1 MRLSQIC
8 ALSECQCWV
17 GMEEG
22 QTLRAKA
29 GGMLGLLLP
38 LPLQVQVWAHVCSP
52 YRVGNVLEEGGP
64 WGQRHMTLWTP
75 VGQMPAGEPS
85 LVREAQRRQM

>member
-1 MRLSQIC
+1 
-8 ALSECQCWV
+8 
-17 GMEEG
+17 
-22 QTLRAKA
+22 
-29 GGMLGLLLP
+29 MLGLLLPLPVP
-38 LPLQVQVWAHVCSP
+38 LPLQVQVWAYVCSP

-64 WGQRHMTLWTP
+64 RGQRHMTLWTP